1 MRQERNEICSVLL
14 LALALFTA
22 AGAFAQSQGTQQQQ
36 PQQPTQGQQPAAGQK
51 PAAPQAAPL
60 ALDAAPPPV
69 SAEEDAAMKSFR
81 DVPANEVEKK
91 EQAGEDFVKKYPNSR
106 YAVEVYGWL
115 VKGYLNTGQVDK
127 MEAAGEKELALA
139 PDDAQTL
146 AILGST
152 LPRAMNANTP
162 DPEKRLAKAEE
173 YCRKALDL
181 MPALVKPANVSD
193 ENFQKAKSQASALAY
208 SGLGLVAFR
217 RGKFADA
224 IPQFEQAVKI
234 DPTPDPVN
242 YYLLGISNQKASHFD
257 DAVAAFT
264 KCAAIPGGLQVTCKG
279 NIDEAKKL
287 AATQLSAPK

>member
-1 MRQERNEICSVLL
+1 
-14 LALALFTA
+14 
-22 AGAFAQSQGTQQQQ
+22 
-36 PQQPTQGQQPAAGQK
+36 
-51 PAAPQAAPL
+51 
-60 ALDAAPPPV
+60 
-69 SAEEDAAMKSFR
+69 
-81 DVPANEVEKK
+81 
-91 EQAGEDFVKKYPNSR
+91 
-106 YAVEVYGWL
+106 
-115 VKGYLNTGQVDK
+115 
-127 MEAAGEKELALA
+127 
-139 PDDAQTL
+139 
-146 AILGST
+146 

-173 YCRKALDL
+173 YCRKSLDL

-193 ENFQKAKSQASALAY
+193 ENFQKAKNQASALAY

-234 DPTPDPVN
+234 DPTPDAVN

-264 KCAAIPGGLQVTCKG
+264 KCAAIPGGLQATCKG

>member
-1 MRQERNEICSVLL
+1 MRPARSKIRSMILP
-14 LALALFTA
+14 LALLTA
-22 AGAFAQSQGTQQQQ
+22 TGVLAQSQGTQPQQQ
-36 PQQPTQGQQPAAGQK
+36 PKPGQEPAAGQK

-60 ALDAAPPPV
+60 TLDSAPPPV
-69 SAEEDAAMKSFR
+69 SAEEDAAMKAFR
-81 DVPANEVEKK
+81 DVPMSDVEKK
-91 EQAGEDFVKKYPNSR
+91 EQAGEDFVKQYPKSR
-106 YAVEVYGWL
+106 YAAEVYGWL

-127 MEAAGEKELALA
+127 MEAAGDKELVLV

-146 AILGST
+146 AIIGST

-162 DPEKRLAKAEE
+162 DPEKRLAKAEQ
-173 YCRKALDL
+173 YCQKALDL

-193 ENFQKAKSQASALAY
+193 EDFQKVKNQAAALAY

-224 IPQFEQAVKI
+224 IPHFEQSVKV
-234 DPTPDPVN
+234 DPSPDPVN
-242 YYLLGISNQKASHFD
+242 YYLLGICQQKTSHFD

-264 KCAAIPGGLQVTCKG
+264 KCAAIPGGLQATCKN

-287 AATQLSAPK
+287 AATQLSVPK

>member
-1 MRQERNEICSVLL
+1 MRQGRIEIRSGLFV
-14 LALALFTA
+14 ALALLTA
-22 AGAFAQSQGTQQQQ
+22 TGAFGQSQGTQQQQ
-36 PQQPTQGQQPAAGQK
+36 KPAQGQDAGQPK
-51 PAAPQAAPL
+51 PGTPQVAPL
-60 ALDAAPPPV
+60 TLDSAPPPV
-69 SAEEDAAMKSFR
+69 SAEEDAAIKAFR
-81 DVPANEVEKK
+81 DVPVSEVEKK
-91 EQAGEDFVKKYPNSR
+91 EQAGEDFVKKYPKSR
-106 YAVEVYGWL
+106 YDAEVYGWL

-127 MEAAGEKELALA
+127 MEAAGDKELGLV

-162 DPEKRLAKAEE
+162 DPEKRLAKAEQ
-173 YCRKALDL
+173 YCQKALDL

-193 ENFQKAKSQASALAY
+193 EDFQKAKNQAAALAY

-224 IPQFEQAVKI
+224 IPHFEQSVKV
-234 DPTPDPVN
+234 DPSPDPVN
-242 YYLLGISNQKASHFD
+242 YYLLGICQQKTSHFD

-264 KCAAIPGGLQVTCKG
+264 KCAAIPGGLQATCKN

>member
-1 MRQERNEICSVLL
+1 MRQGRNEIRSGLFVT
-14 LALALFTA
+14 LALLTA
-22 AGAFAQSQGTQQQQ
+22 TGAFAQSQGTPPQQ
-36 PQQPTQGQQPAAGQK
+36 PPTQGQDAGQPK
-51 PAAPQAAPL
+51 PGAPQAAPL
-60 ALDAAPPPV
+60 TLDSAPPPV
-69 SAEEDAAMKSFR
+69 SAEEDAAIKAFR
-81 DVPANEVEKK
+81 DVPVSEVEKR
-91 EQAGEDFVKKYPNSR
+91 EQAGEDFVKKYPKSR
-106 YAVEVYGWL
+106 YDAEVYGWL

-127 MEAAGEKELALA
+127 MEAVGDKELVLV

-162 DPEKRLAKAEE
+162 DPEKRLAKAEQ
-173 YCRKALDL
+173 YCQKALDL

-193 ENFQKAKSQASALAY
+193 EDFQKAKNQAAALAY

-224 IPQFEQAVKI
+224 IPHFEQSVKV
-234 DPTPDPVN
+234 DPSPDPVN
-242 YYLLGISNQKASHFD
+242 YYLLGICQQKTSHFD

-264 KCAAIPGGLQVTCKG
+264 KCAAIPGGLQATCKN

>member
-1 MRQERNEICSVLL
+1 MRKGRNEIGSVLL
-14 LALALFTA
+14 VALAILTA
-22 AGAFAQSQGTQQQQ
+22 TGAFAQSQGKPPQ
-36 PQQPTQGQQPAAGQK
+36 QQPTQGQDAGQPK
-51 PAAPQAAPL
+51 PGAPQAAPL
-60 ALDAAPPPV
+60 TLDSAPPPV
-69 SAEEDAAMKSFR
+69 SAEEDAAIKAFR
-81 DVPANEVEKK
+81 DVPVGEVEKK
-91 EQAGEDFVKKYPNSR
+91 EQAGEDFVKKYPKSR
-106 YAVEVYGWL
+106 YDAEVYGWL

-127 MEAAGEKELALA
+127 MEAAGDKELVLV

-162 DPEKRLAKAEE
+162 DPEKRLAKAEQ
-173 YCRKALDL
+173 YCQKALDL

-193 ENFQKAKSQASALAY
+193 EDFQKAKNQAAALAY

-224 IPQFEQAVKI
+224 IPHFEQSVKV
-234 DPTPDPVN
+234 DPSPDPVN
-242 YYLLGISNQKASHFD
+242 YYLLGICQQKTSHFD

-264 KCAAIPGGLQVTCKG
+264 KCAAIPGGLQATCKT

>member
-1 MRQERNEICSVLL
+1 MRQGRNEIRSGLFVT
-14 LALALFTA
+14 LALLTA
-22 AGAFAQSQGTQQQQ
+22 TGAFAQSQGTQ
-36 PQQPTQGQQPAAGQK
+36 PQQK
-51 PAAPQAAPL
+51 PAQGQDAGQPKPGAPQAAPL
-60 ALDAAPPPV
+60 TLDSAPPPV
-69 SAEEDAAMKSFR
+69 SAEEDAAIKAFR
-81 DVPANEVEKK
+81 EVPVSEVEKK
-91 EQAGEDFVKKYPNSR
+91 EQAGEDFVKKYPKSR
-106 YAVEVYGWL
+106 YDAEVYSWL

-127 MEAAGEKELALA
+127 MEAAGDKELVLV

-162 DPEKRLAKAEE
+162 DPEKRLAKAEQ
-173 YCRKALDL
+173 YCQKALDL

-193 ENFQKAKSQASALAY
+193 EDFQKAKNQAAALAY

-224 IPQFEQAVKI
+224 IPHFEQSVKV
-234 DPTPDPVN
+234 DPSPDPVN
-242 YYLLGISNQKASHFD
+242 YYLLGICQQKTSHFD

-264 KCAAIPGGLQVTCKG
+264 KCAAIPGGLQATCKN

>member
-1 MRQERNEICSVLL
+1 MRQGRNEIGSVLL
-14 LALALFTA
+14 VALALLTA
-22 AGAFAQSQGTQQQQ
+22 TGAFAQSQGTPPQ
-36 PQQPTQGQQPAAGQK
+36 QQPTQGQDAGQPK
-51 PAAPQAAPL
+51 PGAPQAAPL
-60 ALDAAPPPV
+60 TLDSAPPPV
-69 SAEEDAAMKSFR
+69 SAEEDAAIKAFR
-81 DVPANEVEKK
+81 DVPVSEMEKK
-91 EQAGEDFVKKYPNSR
+91 EQAGEDFVKKYPKSR
-106 YAVEVYGWL
+106 YDAEVYSWL

-127 MEAAGEKELALA
+127 MEAAGDKELVLV

-146 AILGST
+146 AIIGST

-162 DPEKRLAKAEE
+162 DPEKRLAKAEQ
-173 YCRKALDL
+173 YCQKALDL

-193 ENFQKAKSQASALAY
+193 EDFQKAKNQAAALAY

-224 IPQFEQAVKI
+224 IPHFEQSVKV
-234 DPTPDPVN
+234 DPSPDPVN
-242 YYLLGISNQKASHFD
+242 YYLLGICQQKTSHFD

-264 KCAAIPGGLQVTCKG
+264 KCAAIPGGLQATCKN

>member
-1 MRQERNEICSVLL
+1 MRQGRNEIRSGLFVT
-14 LALALFTA
+14 LALLTA
-22 AGAFAQSQGTQQQQ
+22 TGAFAQSQGTQ
-36 PQQPTQGQQPAAGQK
+36 PQQK
-51 PAAPQAAPL
+51 PAQGQDVGQPKPGTPQVAPL
-60 ALDAAPPPV
+60 TLDSAPPPV
-69 SAEEDAAMKSFR
+69 SAEEDAAIKAFR
-81 DVPANEVEKK
+81 EVPVSEVEKK
-91 EQAGEDFVKKYPNSR
+91 EQAGEDFVKKYPKSR
-106 YAVEVYGWL
+106 YDAEVYGWL

-127 MEAAGEKELALA
+127 MEAAGDKELVLV

-162 DPEKRLAKAEE
+162 DPEKRLAKAEQ
-173 YCRKALDL
+173 YCQKALDL

-193 ENFQKAKSQASALAY
+193 EDFQKAKNQAAALAY

-224 IPQFEQAVKI
+224 IPHFEQSVKV
-234 DPTPDPVN
+234 DPSPDPVN
-242 YYLLGISNQKASHFD
+242 YYLLGICQQKTSHFD

-264 KCAAIPGGLQVTCKG
+264 KCAAIPGGLQATCKN

-287 AATQLSAPK
+287 AATQLSVPK

>member
-1 MRQERNEICSVLL
+1 MRQGRNEIRSVLFV
-14 LALALFTA
+14 ALALSTA
-22 AGAFAQSQGTQQQQ
+22 TGAFAQSQGTRPQ
-36 PQQPTQGQQPAAGQK
+36 QQPTQGQDAGQPK
-51 PAAPQAAPL
+51 PGTPPAAPL
-60 ALDAAPPPV
+60 TLDSAPPPV
-69 SAEEDAAMKSFR
+69 SAEEDAAIKAFR
-81 DVPANEVEKK
+81 DVPVNEVEKK
-91 EQAGEDFVKKYPNSR
+91 EQAGEDFVKKYPKSR
-106 YAVEVYGWL
+106 YDAEVYGWL

-127 MEAAGEKELALA
+127 MEAAGDKELGLV

-146 AILGST
+146 AIIGST

-162 DPEKRLAKAEE
+162 DPEKRLAKAEQ
-173 YCRKALDL
+173 YCQKALDL

-193 ENFQKAKSQASALAY
+193 EDFQKVKNQAAALAY

-224 IPQFEQAVKI
+224 IPHFEQSLKV
-234 DPTPDPVN
+234 DPSPDPVN
-242 YYLLGISNQKASHFD
+242 YYLLGICQQKTSHFD

-264 KCAAIPGGLQVTCKG
+264 KCAAIPGGLQATCKN

>member
-1 MRQERNEICSVLL
+1 
-14 LALALFTA
+14 
-22 AGAFAQSQGTQQQQ
+22 
-36 PQQPTQGQQPAAGQK
+36 
-51 PAAPQAAPL
+51 
-60 ALDAAPPPV
+60 
-69 SAEEDAAMKSFR
+69 MKAFR
-81 DVPANEVEKK
+81 DVPVNEVEKK
-91 EQAGEDFVKKYPNSR
+91 EQAGEDFVKKYPQSH
-106 YAVEVYGWL
+106 YAAEVYGWL
-115 VKGYLNTGQVDK
+115 VKGYLNTGQVEK
-127 MEAAGEKELALA
+127 MEEAGDKELALA

-193 ENFQKAKSQASALAY
+193 ENFQKAKNQASALAY

-224 IPQFEQAVKI
+224 IPQFEQAVKT

-264 KCAAIPGGLQVTCKG
+264 KCAAIPGGLQATCKG

>member
-1 MRQERNEICSVLL
+1 MRQGRNEIGSVLL
-14 LALALFTA
+14 VALALLTA
-22 AGAFAQSQGTQQQQ
+22 TGAFAQSQGTPPQQ
-36 PQQPTQGQQPAAGQK
+36 PPTQGQDAGQPK
-51 PAAPQAAPL
+51 PGAPQAAPL
-60 ALDAAPPPV
+60 TLDSAPPPV
-69 SAEEDAAMKSFR
+69 SAEEDAAIKAFR
-81 DVPANEVEKK
+81 DVPVSEMEKK
-91 EQAGEDFVKKYPNSR
+91 EQAGEDFVKKYPKSR
-106 YAVEVYGWL
+106 YDAEVYSWL

-127 MEAAGEKELALA
+127 MEAAGDKELVLV

-146 AILGST
+146 AIIGST

-162 DPEKRLAKAEE
+162 DPEKRLAKAEQ
-173 YCRKALDL
+173 YCQKALDL

-193 ENFQKAKSQASALAY
+193 EDFQKAKNQAAALAY

-224 IPQFEQAVKI
+224 IPHFEQSVKV
-234 DPTPDPVN
+234 DPSPDPVN
-242 YYLLGISNQKASHFD
+242 YYLLGICQQKTSHFD

-264 KCAAIPGGLQVTCKG
+264 KCAAIPGGLQATCKN

>member
-1 MRQERNEICSVLL
+1 MRQGRNEIGSVLL
-14 LALALFTA
+14 VALALLTA
-22 AGAFAQSQGTQQQQ
+22 TGAFAQSQGTPPQQ
-36 PQQPTQGQQPAAGQK
+36 PPTQGQDAGQPK
-51 PAAPQAAPL
+51 PGAPQAAPL
-60 ALDAAPPPV
+60 TLDSAPPPV
-69 SAEEDAAMKSFR
+69 SAEEDAAIKAFR
-81 DVPANEVEKK
+81 EVPVSEVEKK
-91 EQAGEDFVKKYPNSR
+91 EQAGEDFVKKYPKSR
-106 YAVEVYGWL
+106 YDAEVYGWL

-127 MEAAGEKELALA
+127 MEAAGDKELVLV

-162 DPEKRLAKAEE
+162 DPEKRLAKAEQ
-173 YCRKALDL
+173 YCQKALDL

-193 ENFQKAKSQASALAY
+193 EDFQKAKNQAAALAY

-224 IPQFEQAVKI
+224 IPHFEQSVKV
-234 DPTPDPVN
+234 DPSPDPVN
-242 YYLLGISNQKASHFD
+242 YYLLGICQQKTSHFD

-264 KCAAIPGGLQVTCKG
+264 KCAAIPGGLQATCKN

-287 AATQLSAPK
+287 AATQLSVPK

>member
-1 MRQERNEICSVLL
+1 MRQGRNEIGSVLL
-14 LALALFTA
+14 VALVLLTA
-22 AGAFAQSQGTQQQQ
+22 TGAFAQSQGTPPQ
-36 PQQPTQGQQPAAGQK
+36 QQPTQGQDAGQPK
-51 PAAPQAAPL
+51 PGAPQAAPL
-60 ALDAAPPPV
+60 TLDSAPPPV
-69 SAEEDAAMKSFR
+69 SAEEDAAIKTFR
-81 DVPANEVEKK
+81 DVPVSEVEKK
-91 EQAGEDFVKKYPNSR
+91 EQAGEDFVKKYPKSR
-106 YAVEVYGWL
+106 YDAEVYSWL

-127 MEAAGEKELALA
+127 MEAAGDKELVLV

-146 AILGST
+146 AIIGST

-162 DPEKRLAKAEE
+162 DPEKRLAKAEQ
-173 YCRKALDL
+173 YCQKALDL

-193 ENFQKAKSQASALAY
+193 EDFQKAKNQAAALAY

-224 IPQFEQAVKI
+224 IPHFEQSVKV
-234 DPTPDPVN
+234 DPSPDPVN
-242 YYLLGISNQKASHFD
+242 YYLLGICQQKTSHFD

-264 KCAAIPGGLQVTCKG
+264 KCAAIPGGLQATCKN